1 MREVAKVLAFHAPD
15 ETAPEETR
23 GPEETAPEETRG
35 PEAEGDSDL
44 KEPGEPDSAE
54 AVDLDAASTGMV
66 MLLRLT
72 LDAMKAVRRQC
83 PQHAHARRQS
93 RTGASGPSDR

>member
-1 MREVAKVLAFHAPD
+1 MREVAKVLAFH
-15 ETAPEETR
+15 T
-23 GPEETAPEETRG
+23 PEETRG

-72 LDAMKAVRRQC
+72 LDAMK
-83 PQHAHARRQS
+83 
-93 RTGASGPSDR
+93 SGPTRAQTLPASTITNMIKGGS